1 MEIYKDIEIIDLA
14 LYLKKEKTLVL
25 SDLHLGIEESLN
37 KQGVLIPRFQY
48 DDLIQRLK
56 NIFEKTEVEKI
67 ILNGDVKHEFGEI
80 SNQEWKNILK
90 LFDFLKNKE
99 VIVIKGNHD
108 PVLKP
113 ITDKRNVRLVESYII
128 NEISILHG
136 DKILANLG
144 KIIIIGHEHCAV
156 SLKKGIRTEKYSCFL
171 KGKWKNKI
179 LIAMPSFNL
188 LTYGTDVIKERL
200 LSPFLTNIENF
211 EIFILE
217 PNENNKPSK
226 ALYFGK
232 IKDIKEI

>member
-37 KQGVLIPRFQY
+37 KQGILIPRFQY

-56 NIFEKTEVEKI
+56 NIFEKAEVEKI

-99 VIVIKGNHD
+99 LIVIKGNHD

-113 ITDKRNVRLVESYII
+113 ITDKGNIKLVESYILDD
-128 NEISILHG
+128 ISILHG

-144 KIIIIGHEHCAV
+144 KIIIIGHEHCAI
-156 SLKKGIRTEKYSCFL
+156 SLRKGIRKEKYSCFL

-217 PNENNKPSK
+217 PNENNNPSK

-232 IKDIKEI
+232 IKDIRKL